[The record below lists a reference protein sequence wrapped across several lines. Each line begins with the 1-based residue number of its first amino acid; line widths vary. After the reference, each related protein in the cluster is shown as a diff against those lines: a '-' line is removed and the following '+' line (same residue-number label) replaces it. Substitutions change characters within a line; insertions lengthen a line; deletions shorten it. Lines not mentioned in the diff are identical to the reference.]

1 MPEYQF
7 NLLLAEEVQ
16 KALDKG
22 GFARTVLLNTFGPAR
37 ESLFKRVAA
46 ANALDADHLQKVGA
60 AKVLR
65 EDDHWVLE
73 VEGGGD
79 LTLERLASMARADL
93 LIEVFGRRLSFREGG
108 GRP

>member
-1 MPEYQF
+1 
-7 NLLLAEEVQ
+7 V
-16 KALDKG
+16 
-22 GFARTVLLNTFGPAR
+22 
-37 ESLFKRVAA
+37 
-46 ANALDADHLQKVGA
+46 
-60 AKVLR
+60 KVLR
-65 EDDHWVLE
+65 QDDHWVLE